1 MQLLRRSAG
10 KGAAGSHHRVFWRS
24 ALQYHQHGPGRY
36 GENERLEGEETIQT
50 NLYKMSSEP
59 DMGTHGTLQV
69 ELVTDFSLS

>member
-1 MQLLRRSAG
+1 MTLVANTG
-10 KGAAGSHHRVFWRS
+10 ECEC
-24 ALQYHQHGPGRY
+24 LQW
-36 GENERLEGEETIQT
+36 EEIIQT

>member
-1 MQLLRRSAG
+1 V
-10 KGAAGSHHRVFWRS
+10 SHRRVFWRS
-24 ALQYHQHGPGRY
+24 ALQCRQHDPGKY
-36 GENERLEGEETIQT
+36 GGCERPQGKEMIQT